1 MDGKKKTEERE
12 WLTIEIAEEYKRK
25 AQVLPDNGRQDIG
38 QRRKLR
44 EELQHRYGLT
54 ELEALEEL
62 ERLKMLVQDD
72 LILPE

>member
-25 AQVLPDNGRQDIG
+25 AQALPDDGRQDIG

-44 EELQHRYGLT
+44 EELQQRCGLT